1 MWSRDYHRRMSPRTP
16 PAVVAM
22 VAMVVA
28 VVLLLAIA
36 ASSQPV
42 QLWVVPT
49 AGTGSPSLDG
59 ASPDSVVSTRQE
71 PEAKR
76 ELGRGFGPLLQ
87 VLAVVV
93 AVAGVAAL
101 VAMRGWWP
109 NDWPLGGARSR
120 RSRRFGSLPEVL
132 EGNPGVNLE
141 EARSALS
148 TGQPGNAI
156 VACWM
161 RLESDIA
168 AAGWPRSGAETSAEY
183 VERIIA
189 DASVDP
195 FAISDLAALFREAR
209 FSDHTLNDADRA
221 SAFDALSRV
230 EAGLRSGEKVPT

>member
-1 MWSRDYHRRMSPRTP
+1 MSRDYHRRMSRRNP
-16 PAVVAM
+16 VAAALM
-22 VAMVVA
+22 GAA
-28 VVLLLAIA
+28 ILLLAFA

-49 AGTGSPSLDG
+49 AGTGSPSLDS
-59 ASPDSVVSTRQE
+59 ASPDTVVSPRQE
-71 PEAKR
+71 QEAKR

-93 AVAGVAAL
+93 AVAGAAAL
-101 VAMRGWWP
+101 VAMRSWWP
-109 NDWPLGGARSR
+109 NDWPLGGAPSR
-120 RSRRFGSLPEVL
+120 RTRRFGSLPEVL

-141 EARSALS
+141 DARSALS

-168 AAGWPRSGAETSAEY
+168 AAGWPRSGAETSAEF
-183 VERIIA
+183 VERVIA

-195 FAISDLAALFREAR
+195 LAISGLAALFREAR
-209 FSDHTLNDADRA
+209 FSDHTLNDAHRE

-230 EAGLRSGEKVPT
+230 EAGLRSDEKVPR